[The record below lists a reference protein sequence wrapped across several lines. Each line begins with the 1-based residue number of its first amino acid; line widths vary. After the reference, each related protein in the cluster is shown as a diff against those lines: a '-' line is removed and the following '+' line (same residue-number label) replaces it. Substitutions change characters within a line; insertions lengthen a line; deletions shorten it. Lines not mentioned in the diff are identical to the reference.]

1 MKKLI
6 NTYIKENYSLSV
18 KELGI
23 VKAHI
28 IYSKCDT
35 FKDELSLLRADVLE
49 DIEKELLLLNG
60 YSITT
65 KQELMFTISN
75 ELNELIEEYANNI
88 LENLDSL

>member
-6 NTYIKENYSLSV
+6 NTYIKENYSISV

-23 VKAHI
+23 ARAHI
-28 IYSKCDT
+28 IYTECDT
-35 FKDELSLLRADVLE
+35 FKDELNLLRVDVLE

-60 YSITT
+60 YSIIT

-75 ELNELIEEYANNI
+75 ELNELIEECANNI
-88 LENLDSL
+88 LENLDNL

>member
-6 NTYIKENYSLSV
+6 NTYIKENYSVSV

-28 IYSKCDT
+28 IYSNCDT
-35 FKDELSLLRADVLE
+35 FENELSLVRADVLE
-49 DIEKELLLLNG
+49 DIEKLLLTSNG

-75 ELNELIEEYANNI
+75 ELDELIEEYANNI
-88 LENLDSL
+88 LKNLNNL